1 MKSTRGFKEI
11 EEEKRKFDKDLE
23 NIERKVS
30 SRIDRDDVS
39 SKYKD
44 DDQKSGYDLIE
55 QCKTYSEFIVYMLY
69 VELDL
74 ELAESTLM
82 SKMERRKEF
91 VNNM

>member
-44 DDQKSGYDLIE
+44 DD
-55 QCKTYSEFIVYMLY
+55 
-69 VELDL
+69 
-74 ELAESTLM
+74 
-82 SKMERRKEF
+82 
-91 VNNM
+91 